1 MSANRS
7 IYIVGLTGGIA
18 SGKTEA
24 AKYLEG
30 LGAHCIDADAISRAL
45 TAQGAPLLAEIRN
58 EFGDDVFDESG
69 ALNRAALGKIVFASP
84 EKRRKLDAITH
95 PTIQRA
101 MLDEVEQSEQA
112 GEKLVFLI
120 VPLLY
125 ETGMDVLC
133 DETWLV
139 STDPELQKERLMRRD
154 GLSLEDAENRIQAQ
168 MPLDQKIARASVV
181 IDNSRS
187 IDRMYGELQGL
198 YTQLN
203 RRVSRME

>member
-1 MSANRS
+1 M
-7 IYIVGLTGGIA
+7 YIVGLTGGIA

>member
-69 ALNRAALGKIVFASP
+69 ALNRAALAKIVFTSP

-154 GLSLEDAENRIQAQ
+154 GLALEDAENRIQAQ
-168 MPLDQKIARASVV
+168 MPLDQKIERASVV

>member
-69 ALNRAALGKIVFASP
+69 ALNRAALAKIVFPSP

-154 GLSLEDAENRIQAQ
+154 GLALEDAENRIQAQ
-168 MPLDQKIARASVV
+168 MPLDQKIERASVV

>member
-69 ALNRAALGKIVFASP
+69 ALNRAVLGKIVFASP